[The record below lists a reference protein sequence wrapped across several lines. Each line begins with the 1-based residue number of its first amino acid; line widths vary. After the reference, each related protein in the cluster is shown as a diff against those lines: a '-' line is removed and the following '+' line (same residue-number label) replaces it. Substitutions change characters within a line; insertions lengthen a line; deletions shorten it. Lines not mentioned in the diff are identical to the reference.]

1 MSNTHAGY
9 LSLASAALFGLLFA
23 ASAAAADVAKLVEP
37 CFSCHGKE
45 GNSTEADVPSIAGFS
60 DKYMGDTL
68 NNYRNKIRPCIETEY
83 RSNGKKGQ
91 KTSMCAIAKE
101 LSDNDV
107 QQVAEYF
114 SAQTFVRTPQKF
126 DAELAKKGKGVHKLR
141 CDSCH
146 GEGGTLPGDHAG
158 ILGGQKMAYL
168 RDQIKLFKEGKRPMI
183 KKMKPKLE
191 ALSDADIEAVINYYG
206 SIQ

>member
-9 LSLASAALFGLLFA
+9 ISLASAALFGLLFT
-23 ASAAAADVAKLVEP
+23 ASAAAADVVKLVEP

-45 GNSTEADVPSIAGFS
+45 GNSTEADVPSIASFS

-68 NNYRNKIRPCIETEY
+68 TNYRNKVRPCIETEY
-83 RSNGKKGQ
+83 RANGKKGQ

-101 LSDNDV
+101 LSEKDV
-107 QQVAEYF
+107 EQIAEYF
-114 SAQTFVRTPQKF
+114 AAQTFVRTQQKF

-146 GEGGTLPGDHAG
+146 GEAGTLPGDHAG

-168 RDQIKLFKEGKRPMI
+168 RAQIKLFKEGKRPMV

-191 ALSDADIEAVINYYG
+191 ALTDTDIEAVINYYG

>member
-9 LSLASAALFGLLFA
+9 LSLASATLFGLLFA
-23 ASAAAADVAKLVEP
+23 VSASAADVNKLVEP

-45 GNSTEADVPSIAGFS
+45 GSSTEADVPSIASFS
-60 DKYMGDTL
+60 DQYMSNTL
-68 NNYRNKIRPCIETEY
+68 NNYRNKVRPCIETEY

-91 KTSMCAIAKE
+91 KTSMCAIAKD
-101 LSDNDV
+101 LSESDI
-107 QQVAEYF
+107 QQIAEYF
-114 SAQTFVRTPQKF
+114 AAQTFVRTPQKF

-146 GEGGTLPGDHAG
+146 GEGGTLPGDNAG

-168 RDQIKLFKEGKRPMI
+168 REQIKLFKEGKRPMA